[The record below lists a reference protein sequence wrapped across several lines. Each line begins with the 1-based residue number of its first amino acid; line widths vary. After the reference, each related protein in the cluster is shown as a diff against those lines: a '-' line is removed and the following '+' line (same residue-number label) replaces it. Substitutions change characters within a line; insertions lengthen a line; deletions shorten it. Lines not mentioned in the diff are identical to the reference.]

1 MLQALAANGG
11 FLCDEDLEQR
21 KGCKGR
27 DLRDHYVWNVARE
40 LVRQHGDKYVFHGS
54 VGPAS
59 KAYSFGR
66 RLGEYLEGKY
76 KGNKKPLSIEDITK
90 FEQRVREC
98 ALSKWDPLDHGP
110 PAESSATP
118 PVAPVDAKYPMHTFN
133 TGSSGAS
140 EICSLGTRNW
150 PTDVPRTAWKLKIQR
165 SDPVQLYPGLTGRHR
180 FTSSTGSRN
189 SALAGRVYEWKVVVD
204 TRFGSRGGFRFRIQ
218 ELAIDEATG
227 FKKSTEVHFGDKPQA
242 AWNAVYA
249 ADSRGAVCHCGV
261 QLCGFKEPKF
271 LDLLRTASS
280 HSLSEFTHKKKITEL
295 GVRRLR
301 ALRAALGKAFVDS
314 MVMISPSDPLGAFN
328 ELRKCKSWRDEW
340 WAEMTAEEMME
351 QPYILGA
358 SASYCRPD
366 VSKETK
372 MVILSMV
379 APHFPVKAVMH
390 LFKAGRHAVCKAR
403 LHAADIGSG
412 LPPPVVLN
420 SRMKVDPQRFA
431 YIHQWTRS
439 IFAVKNGD
447 PSSTDLILTKIVD
460 RLYPEYRR
468 LARIEMPNKKPMSR
482 SYFYEHVRDGFVNEK
497 EETCCCGGCVDG
509 WHTIVALQKFIRDP
523 KVGLKKQKE
532 RCETL
537 DGIRIF
543 LNGPYRWDHLRT
555 ESTISTHCMH
565 YALKTGHSCYNV
577 ECEHEHHN
585 TCSECNQWPI
595 LVQEIRH
602 ELRGMMELK
611 EGKHD
616 ALGSSQNEASVQE
629 IQKSRALHECFS
641 EQLDLWDAEYRR
653 YVGHI
658 VRKHDASR
666 AKVDLLAQV
675 TELICKITIDYKQKV
690 LSREHSQPQQ
700 NNFGK
705 RGKSLHGLTAECLIP
720 ASFTGELPKGFDREG
735 DFAIFHVRVAADDSD
750 QDFWHSSQ
758 VLYTSIKQLLQMV
771 PWQLDGCYLSSDGAV
786 NYKSLAFTIMLSQM
800 CSALNFKIVDHI
812 FPEAGDGKDWC
823 DRDFAGINNV
833 IDGFMKAPDSKMT
846 NANEIVIVLDSPNEK
861 DPNAN
866 AGVANCALKIER
878 PAQAVSDKWRGSLD
892 TKRFSEL
899 AGSKTVKMSKQNMY
913 HFKFQYSSS
922 GFVGLRCWAYYE
934 PRAEGKFISKE
945 ELYSCWPCDFPKLS
959 EFTPIITAGAQ
970 LTGPVEKKLKLY
982 LGKGHQK
989 EESAAK
995 KEKEDAKVGAKRT
1008 ATAAAE
1014 EIADSYR
1021 TSHRCFTCERGF
1033 TRESQRNRHA
1043 MTCELPLT
1051 AQQQQDK
1058 SVQDYKGK
1066 FDTLRGA
1073 DLARSSTNEDL
1084 VPLGELAYKSPPK
1097 LIQAAIERRQMHE
1110 GSTSI
1115 LGTAP
1120 SSIPVAP
1127 VGPGAIPVAL
1137 AGSGAISIAPVGA
1150 GAIPVALAGPG
1161 AIPVA
1166 LAGVGAIPVGSVVGE
1181 CSLIEH
1187 CIGSLVCGMVDLIV
1201 FEAATDQPELAA
1213 GWATKES
1220 CARPN
1225 KNFTDELSAE
1235 LRRCYDSK
1243 VTGERMNQFEIS
1255 EHLIATFRYGEQCLR
1270 PSQVQSWV
1278 SSESLRRKKAVMLRL
1293 AEQQDPQKYADKAIR
1308 GLLNDLVKGLEKEQK
1323 EAKKEGRA
1331 LRLKEKEAEKVR
1343 RATKRQAEGAQKA
1356 TKKEAEKVRKTTEAA
1371 ADGAGKAAE
1380 SGSAQPALR
1389 KKSAEGGSAQPA
1401 LRKKVVSKGSRKRG
1415 RDPEPQSAQRKPER
1429 SPPAKNNKRQREPLL
1444 PGNVWAHACC
1454 GVQVAAQSYHD
1465 TKGCQ
1470 GEAAVACKERLDA
1483 LTEAPRGR
1491 RKTQKTSGK

>member
-1 MLQALAANGG
+1 
-11 FLCDEDLEQR
+11 
-21 KGCKGR
+21 
-27 DLRDHYVWNVARE
+27 
-40 LVRQHGDKYVFHGS
+40 
-54 VGPAS
+54 
-59 KAYSFGR
+59 
-66 RLGEYLEGKY
+66 
-76 KGNKKPLSIEDITK
+76 
-90 FEQRVREC
+90 
-98 ALSKWDPLDHGP
+98 
-110 PAESSATP
+110 
-118 PVAPVDAKYPMHTFN
+118 
-133 TGSSGAS
+133 
-140 EICSLGTRNW
+140 
-150 PTDVPRTAWKLKIQR
+150 
-165 SDPVQLYPGLTGRHR
+165 
-180 FTSSTGSRN
+180 
-189 SALAGRVYEWKVVVD
+189 
-204 TRFGSRGGFRFRIQ
+204 
-218 ELAIDEATG
+218 
-227 FKKSTEVHFGDKPQA
+227 
-242 AWNAVYA
+242 
-249 ADSRGAVCHCGV
+249 
-261 QLCGFKEPKF
+261 
-271 LDLLRTASS
+271 
-280 HSLSEFTHKKKITEL
+280 
-295 GVRRLR
+295 
-301 ALRAALGKAFVDS
+301 
-314 MVMISPSDPLGAFN
+314 
-328 ELRKCKSWRDEW
+328 
-340 WAEMTAEEMME
+340 
-351 QPYILGA
+351 
-358 SASYCRPD
+358 
-366 VSKETK
+366 
-372 MVILSMV
+372 
-379 APHFPVKAVMH
+379 
-390 LFKAGRHAVCKAR
+390 
-403 LHAADIGSG
+403 
-412 LPPPVVLN
+412 
-420 SRMKVDPQRFA
+420 MKVDPQRFA

-577 ECEHEHHN
+577 ECEHEHQN

-602 ELRGMMELK
+602 ELRGLMELK
-611 EGKHD
+611 EGEHD

-878 PAQAVSDKWRGSLD
+878 PAQAVSDKWRESLN

-970 LTGPVEKKLKLY
+970 LTGPVDKKLKLY

-995 KEKEDAKVGAKRT
+995 KEKEDAKVEAKRT

-1115 LGTAP
+1115 LGAAP

-1127 VGPGAIPVAL
+1127 IGT
-1137 AGSGAISIAPVGA
+1137 

-1166 LAGVGAIPVGSVVGE
+1166 PIGAGAIPVALAGAGAIPVAPVGAVAIPVAPVGAGAIPVGSVVGE

-1293 AEQQDPQKYADKAIR
+1293 AEQQDPQKYAEKAIR
-1308 GLLNDLVKGLEKEQK
+1308 GLMNDLIKGLEKEQK

-1331 LRLKEKEAEKVR
+1331 LRLKEQEAEKARRATKREAEKVR
-1343 RATKRQAEGAQKA
+1343 KA
-1356 TKKEAEKVRKTTEAA
+1356 TEKEAEKVRKTTEAA
-1371 ADGAGKAAE
+1371 AEEACKAAE
-1380 SGSAQPALR
+1380 SGSAQPALQ

-1401 LRKKVVSKGSRKRG
+1401 LRKKVVSKGGRKRG
-1415 RDPEPQSAQRKPER
+1415 RDPEPQSAQREPER
-1429 SPPAKNNKRQREPLL
+1429 SPPAKSNKRQREPLL

-1454 GVQVAAQSYHD
+1454 GLQVAAQSYHD

-1470 GEAAVACKERLDA
+1470 GEAAVACKKRLDA